1 LLGIYYVR
9 LMLGNVNWIL
19 SFVPWLL
26 GNVSFFSCQFTS
38 VLVCFILLFTG
49 SDGEDIVDV

>member
-1 LLGIYYVR
+1 
-9 LMLGNVNWIL
+9 
-19 SFVPWLL
+19 LL

>member
-1 LLGIYYVR
+1 
-9 LMLGNVNWIL
+9 MLGNVNWIL